1 MINTATKRF
10 PVHAAAAKMPSLT
23 AALLAVV
30 IAWFFWGPPATSSE
44 AASPAHPAGV
54 ASTTVSIAQT
64 TAGPVGYRGVGSGSP
79 LVLITGFSASMDDW
93 PPTFVDALAERHRVV
108 VFDNAGV
115 GATGSVT
122 PLTITAMANQ
132 TSALIT
138 SLGLGR
144 TAVLGWS
151 MGGMVAQ
158 ALAVLHPSQV
168 SRMVLAATQAGT
180 GRALPVPSAVAAE
193 AASTNPAAVLG
204 VLFPADQGPAV
215 KQYMDGILEYPG
227 YYTASPATKS
237 AQTAAIGQWLA
248 GQDPAGPP
256 TKDLRVPAL
265 VADGTVD
272 ALDPVANDRLL
283 ARTIRGARLV
293 LYQGAGHGFLF
304 QDSASFVRRVD
315 AFLR

>member
-1 MINTATKRF
+1 
-10 PVHAAAAKMPSLT
+10 
-23 AALLAVV
+23 
-30 IAWFFWGPPATSSE
+30 
-44 AASPAHPAGV
+44 
-54 ASTTVSIAQT
+54 
-64 TAGPVGYRGVGSGSP
+64 
-79 LVLITGFSASMDDW
+79 VLITGFSASMDDW

>member
-1 MINTATKRF
+1 
-10 PVHAAAAKMPSLT
+10 
-23 AALLAVV
+23 
-30 IAWFFWGPPATSSE
+30 
-44 AASPAHPAGV
+44 
-54 ASTTVSIAQT
+54 
-64 TAGPVGYRGVGSGSP
+64 
-79 LVLITGFSASMDDW
+79 
-93 PPTFVDALAERHRVV
+93 
-108 VFDNAGV
+108 
-115 GATGSVT
+115 
-122 PLTITAMANQ
+122 
-132 TSALIT
+132 
-138 SLGLGR
+138 
-144 TAVLGWS
+144 
-151 MGGMVAQ
+151 
-158 ALAVLHPSQV
+158 
-168 SRMVLAATQAGT
+168 
-180 GRALPVPSAVAAE
+180 
-193 AASTNPAAVLG
+193 VLG